1 MYARV
6 WFGNAEPEKRDE
18 IVQLIRDSVLP
29 AARQQQGY
37 KGYRRCLTPVQA
49 RTMSCLSTSESI
61 QSSVS
66 FLGTHLDAYTRTLKT
81 THLG

>member
-37 KGYRRCLTPVQA
+37 KGYLALFDP
-49 RTMSCLSTSESI
+49 STGKNYE
-61 QSSVS
+61 V
-66 FLGTHLDAYTRTLKT
+66 LVH
-81 THLG
+81 